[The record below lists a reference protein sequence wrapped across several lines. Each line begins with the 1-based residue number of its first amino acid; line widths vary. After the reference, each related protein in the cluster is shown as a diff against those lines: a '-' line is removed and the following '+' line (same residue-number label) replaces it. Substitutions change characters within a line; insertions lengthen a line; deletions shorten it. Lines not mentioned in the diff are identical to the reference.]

1 MENHTQINEL
11 AQNKT
16 KQNKTDI
23 IVQEQTSSSST
34 GSENTPYVSFLQENR
49 KPTSDKVRGAE
60 SNLKGRRSREHS
72 NSLLQPIKDEDQ

>member
-1 MENHTQINEL
+1 MSL
-11 AQNKT
+11 RKT

-23 IVQEQTSSSST
+23 LVQEQTSSSST

-49 KPTSDKVRGAE
+49 KPTTNNLRGAE
-60 SNLKGRRSREHS
+60 SKLKGRRSREHS